1 MENTVVFNVERF
13 KKWLFDL
20 IESSYTLGI
29 AYAETPPSFS
39 KEEAIKR
46 FQETLWGD
54 LKVIWNINE

>member
-1 MENTVVFNVERF
+1 MENTIVFNVERF

-29 AYAETPPSFS
+29 AYAETSPSFS

-54 LKVIWNINE
+54 LKVIWNIKE